1 MRLMDGF
8 PPGSI
13 FLSGECNSHVSC
25 REFPRLSVVSKQWYP
40 ALVRYGQLGCSGFI
54 ISDQKGHF
62 VSRKTKAF
70 LDYGDDAYD
79 DVEQILKN
87 TLGIA
92 AASHGP
98 SDEGED
104 VMSPNF
110 VLPSVGIGSM
120 DHEHEQCELALATLL
135 ANPTAKSLTKALA
148 ELTGHFQHEE
158 KLMRSNNFGNPGK
171 DFSPYANH
179 VKDHER
185 ILDLGY
191 SELSKYESRKSSDEA
206 VAIACESK
214 TQ

>member
-1 MRLMDGF
+1 MFNLRHAVNGWIPSRQYF
-8 PPGSI
+8 PVG
-13 FLSGECNSHVSC
+13 
-25 REFPRLSVVSKQWYP
+25 
-40 ALVRYGQLGCSGFI
+40 YGQLGCSGFI

-70 LDYGDDAYD
+70 LSYGDDAYD

-87 TLGIA
+87 TLGIT
-92 AASHGP
+92 AASNGF
-98 SDEGED
+98 SDEGGED

-120 DHEHEQCELALATLL
+120 DHEHERCELALATLL
-135 ANPTAKSLTKALA
+135 ADPTAESLTKALA

-158 KLMRSNNFGNPGK
+158 KLMRSSNFGNPGK

-191 SELSKYESRKSSDEA
+191 SELSKYESRKLSDESI
-206 VAIACESK
+206 AIACDSN